1 MNINVLVSGAA
12 YSTQS
17 AYTALQFCYKAVAQ
31 GHTICQVFFYSD
43 AVTQASNLI
52 VPLGDEF
59 NCIEEWAKFAQMH
72 STELVVCVS
81 AAERRGIL
89 NEMQAGEFSKE
100 ASNLHPAFNVEGLGV
115 LHDAS
120 LASDRTVTF
129 K

>member
-1 MNINVLVSGAA
+1 MKINVLITGAA

-17 AYTALQFCYKAVAQ
+17 AYSALQFCYSAVAQ
-31 GHTICQVFFYSD
+31 GHSISQVFFYQD
-43 AVTQASNLI
+43 AVTQASRLI

-59 NCIEEWAKFAQMH
+59 NCIDEWARFAEQH
-72 STELVVCVS
+72 DTQLVVCVS

-89 NEMQAGEFSKE
+89 NRDQADEFSKD
-100 ASNLHPAFNVEGLGV
+100 ANNAHPIFQVEGLGS

-120 LASDRTVTF
+120 LSSDRMVTF